1 MLSHATRGREAR
13 HAPDAVKSQHYQTEE
28 AERLTLAGI
37 CAGGVSDAVKSVMG
51 SSLVLVRRTS
61 PSSQLHE

>member
-28 AERLTLAGI
+28 AGRLTLTGI
-37 CAGGVSDAVKSVMG
+37 YAGGVSDAVKSLME
-51 SSLVLVRRTS
+51 SSRVLIRHTS
-61 PSSQLHE
+61 RVSQLYE